1 MSDQSNPEAAAGS
14 SAEESMANAS
24 STMPMA
30 ERNGHLPT
38 FIPPTDIL
46 ETKDSV
52 IMLLEMPG
60 VEPSTLDVVLDKR
73 VLTVSAQSSP
83 YAPKGYT
90 LLYSEYQDSNYERAF
105 TLSDQIDGDHID
117 AEFKDGI
124 LRLVLPKMNP
134 PAKKIQVKAA

>member
-1 MSDQSNPEAAAGS
+1 MSDQSNPEAGRS
-14 SAEESMANAS
+14 SAEGSTSQMP
-24 STMPMA
+24 STMPRA
-30 ERNGHLPT
+30 DADGQLPT
-38 FIPPTDIL
+38 YIPPTDIF

-73 VLTVSAQSSP
+73 VLTVSAQSTP
-83 YAPKGYT
+83 QMPKGYT
-90 LLYSEYQDSNYERAF
+90 LLYSEYQDGNYERAF

-134 PAKKIQVKAA
+134 PAKKIEVKAA

>member
-1 MSDQSNPEAAAGS
+1 MSDQSNPQAAGS
-14 SAEESMANAS
+14 STQESGSKMP

-30 ERNGHLPT
+30 ETNGQLPT
-38 FIPPTDIL
+38 FIPPTDIF
-46 ETKDSV
+46 ETKDTV
-52 IMLLEMPG
+52 IMMLEMPG

-73 VLTVSAQSSP
+73 VLTVSAQSTP
-83 YAPKGYT
+83 QTPKGYT
-90 LLYSEYQDSNYERAF
+90 LLYSEYQDGNYERAF

-134 PAKKIQVKAA
+134 PAKKIEVKAS

>member
-1 MSDQSNPEAAAGS
+1 MTDQPQSQG
-14 SAEESMANAS
+14 AS
-24 STMPMA
+24 SPGQDAAQSASMMQAAQTDG
-30 ERNGHLPT
+30 RLPT
-38 FIPPTDIL
+38 FIPPTDIF

-60 VEPSTLDVVLDKR
+60 VEPSTLDVTLDKR
-73 VLTVSAQSSP
+73 VLTVSAQSMP
-83 YAPKGYT
+83 NIPQGYA
-90 LLYSEYQDSNYERAF
+90 LLYGEYQDGNYERAF

-134 PAKKIQVKAA
+134 PARKIEVKAA

>member
-1 MSDQSNPEAAAGS
+1 MSDQSNPEQAAS
-14 SAEESMANAS
+14 SANESESNLPASMNAE
-24 STMPMA
+24 PD
-30 ERNGHLPT
+30 GQLPT
-38 FIPPTDIL
+38 FIPPTDIF
-46 ETKDSV
+46 ETKDTV

-73 VLTVSAQSSP
+73 VLTVSAQSTP
-83 YAPKGYT
+83 FMPKGYT
-90 LLYSEYQDSNYERAF
+90 LLYREYQDGNYERAF

-134 PAKKIQVKAA
+134 PAKKIEVKAA